1 MNEQKRFFLF
11 LMISFLT
18 MFGLQIA
25 LERAGYFP
33 KPDPQAKAKSD
44 AAKKAAE
51 IAQIPPPA
59 KTADS

>member
-25 LERAGYFP
+25 LEQAGYFP
-33 KPDPQAKAKSD
+33 KPDPEAKAKAQAD
-44 AAKKAAE
+44 LKAEELAIE
-51 IAQIPPPA
+51 RSLINL
-59 KTADS
+59 